1 MKVTSIERSP
11 GVWRLRIETGRSA
24 PTTEHPN
31 GQRQFSYETIRGSR
45 ENAQRRRFEL
55 LDAYE
60 KGSFT
65 RPDKLTVAG
74 YLGRPVGNP
83 KGFSHWVAQRLAL
96 GKIGRS
102 SAENYQIMLEA
113 YVIQRLGAT
122 RLQKLQAGDIQ
133 SVYTLLVQK
142 NGLAL
147 ATVEQL
153 HRILRAALRSARKAR
168 LIVVNPME
176 EVEAPRGNKPKPK
189 ALNAAN
195 MTKVIAACEG
205 SWKWPIAIVAFGC
218 GLRRGELL
226 GLRRKDIDLPG
237 GRLHVRGQLVEYH
250 DGTNEWKTPKTDAG
264 IRTVSLPPD
273 IVVVLRDVLREA
285 LEARMRAGIGA
296 DGLEDAPVFTRD
308 GVTPIRPGTLSQSF
322 NELCDDIGFPHFTF
336 HGARHTH
343 ATMLLQKVGKA
354 GAKAVSQRLG
364 HADVAV
370 TLRVYQ
376 SVFEEDDRELAGLM
390 GPIAGPRSANDS

>member
-1 MKVTSIERSP
+1 MKVTYIERSP
-11 GVWRLRIETGRSA
+11 GVWRMRIETGRGA
-24 PTTEHPN
+24 PTGKHPN
-31 GQRQFSYETIRGSR
+31 GERQFSYETIRGTK
-45 ENAQRRRFEL
+45 EDAQRRRFEI

-60 KGSFT
+60 KGSFA

-74 YLGRPVGNP
+74 YLGRPIDDP
-83 KGFSHWVAQRLAL
+83 KAFSHWVAQRLAL

-102 SAENYQIMLEA
+102 SAENYQIMLQA
-113 YVIQRLGAT
+113 YVVSRLGST
-122 RLQKLQAGDIQ
+122 RLQKVQAGDVQ
-133 SVYTLLVQK
+133 ALYTSLVQK

-153 HRILRAALRSARKAR
+153 HRILRAAFRSARKAR

-176 EVEAPRGNKPKPK
+176 EVEAPRGTKPKPK
-189 ALNAAN
+189 ALDAAG

-205 SWKWPIAIVAFGC
+205 TWRWPIAVVAFGC
-218 GLRRGELL
+218 GLRRGEVL
-226 GLRRKDIDLPG
+226 GLRRKDIDLAG
-237 GRLHVRGQLVEYH
+237 ARLHVRGQLVEYH
-250 DGTNEWKTPKTDAG
+250 DGTNEWKAPKTDAG
-264 IRTVSLPPD
+264 ARTVSLPPD
-273 IVVVLRDVLREA
+273 VVNVLRDVLREA
-285 LEARMRAGIGA
+285 LEARMRSGVGA
-296 DGLEDAPVFTRD
+296 DGLDDAPVFTRD

-322 NELCDDIGFPHFTF
+322 NELCDEIGFPHFTF

-343 ATMLLQKVGKA
+343 ATMLLQKVGKS

-364 HADVAV
+364 HADVTV

-390 GPIAGPRSANDS
+390 GPIAGTRAPKD